1 MVKKKH
7 WSTILTDIRKESGLT
22 RAQLSFLSG
31 VGLSP
36 IENYEQFKIVEP
48 SIYKVENL
56 LHAMGYELDA
66 IKKGTL

>member
-1 MVKKKH
+1 MIKKKH
-7 WSTILTDIRKESGLT
+7 WSIILTDMRKESGLT

-31 VGLSP
+31 VGINT

>member
-31 VGLSP
+31 VGLST

-56 LHAMGYELDA
+56 LHAMGYELAA